1 MAESMFSNMYDARQK
16 DLEGAVDYGTSLAAL
31 PRGRVSVAVAGQS
44 GGMLGQG
51 LSSLAGALPP
61 EQAQQAKIDELMSRF
76 PNPTTYEDYMA
87 IAGEFMTSGMQD
99 MGEYFL
105 KLANDMKTKATKPSA
120 FAEKI
125 AFINGMDISDAEK
138 AEMRKKVAGGSGTTI
153 NMGAGDTAYDKE
165 AGKIAAKTDK
175 DLVELATITATASL
189 DKTGEVLDI
198 LETGE
203 ASTGM
208 FAGLDLVKNRFLS
221 VFGNEE
227 ARKSATKTQ
236 VLEAFLGSD
245 VFPMIKALGIGARGL
260 DTPAEREFLINVMTG
275 AKEMNKEAIIK
286 LTELRR
292 GINESVVEK
301 YNKRLADG
309 GLDRFQKAYGRPLEP
324 IKLKFRPPS
333 SAISGVINGTKVF
346 KLTNGEYVD
355 AYGKPFKLNK
365 GK

>member
-1 MAESMFSNMYDARQK
+1 MAFSPDGMFYLGSKELEPTMDTVGGAFRGMLGVQNKEEAVNAI
-16 DLEGAVDYGTSLAAL
+16 LEGADYDTPEGRRTAL
-31 PRGRVSVAVAGQS
+31 EKIRAID
-44 GGMLGQG
+44 
-51 LSSLAGALPP
+51 P
-61 EQAQQAKIDELMSRF
+61 EAYYKYSKMNKE
-76 PNPTTYEDYMA
+76 YE
-87 IAGEFMTSGMQD
+87 
-99 MGEYFL
+99 
-105 KLANDMKTKATKPSA
+105 TKAKPSA

>member
-1 MAESMFSNMYDARQK
+1 MAFTPHGMFYLSQEDLQPSMDAIGTGFRGMLGVQNK
-16 DLEGAVDYGTSLAAL
+16 EEAVNAILEGADYDTPEGRRTAL
-31 PRGRVSVAVAGQS
+31 EKIRAID
-44 GGMLGQG
+44 
-51 LSSLAGALPP
+51 P
-61 EQAQQAKIDELMSRF
+61 EAYYKYSKMNKE
-76 PNPTTYEDYMA
+76 YE
-87 IAGEFMTSGMQD
+87 
-99 MGEYFL
+99 
-105 KLANDMKTKATKPSA
+105 TKAKPSA

>member
-1 MAESMFSNMYDARQK
+1 MADLENVYDALAEEKVANRQTGLDYSK
-16 DLEGAVDYGTSLAAL
+16 IREGGVAAAVMAQA
-31 PRGRVSVAVAGQS
+31 
-44 GGMLGQG
+44 GGMLGG
-51 LSSLAGALPP
+51 AAMEAAGYQTPA
-61 EQAQQAKIDELMSRF
+61 QVKQQARQEVQAMF
-76 PNPTTYEDYMA
+76 PNPTTYSEMVGMANALKNLGQMDDYESIMKMA
-87 IAGEFMTSGMQD
+87 E
-99 MGEYFL
+99 
-105 KLANDMKTKATKPSA
+105 DMKPTAVKQSA
-120 FAEKI
+120 FGEKI
-125 AFINGMDISDAEK
+125 AFINSMDATDAEK
-138 AEMRKKVAGGSGTTI
+138 AEMRKKVVGGNGTTI
-153 NMGAGDTAYDKE
+153 NMGAADTAYDKE

-175 DLVELATITATASL
+175 DLVDLATITATASL
-189 DKTGEVLDI
+189 DKTGEVLNI

-292 GINESVVEK
+292 GINESIVEK
-301 YNKRLADG
+301 YNKRLSSG

-333 SAISGVINGTKVF
+333 SATSGVINGTKVF

>member
-1 MAESMFSNMYDARQK
+1 MGMFNIYDEMAKTQASPQATGMAYAKLSP
-16 DLEGAVDYGTSLAAL
+16 G
-31 PRGRVSVAVAGQS
+31 RGSVALAGQAGQMMS
-44 GGMLGQG
+44 QGAMQG
-51 LSSLAGALPP
+51 LGMKTPAQEKQEALMAI
-61 EQAQQAKIDELMSRF
+61 QAQF
-76 PNPTTYEDYMA
+76 PNPQTAQEFRQIGNALMNIDPDRAKMA
-87 IAGEFMTSGMQD
+87 FDQAD
-99 MGEYFL
+99 
-105 KLANDMKTKATKPSA
+105 KLIPTATKPSA

-153 NMGAGDTAYDKE
+153 NMSAGDTAYDKE

-175 DLVELATITATASL
+175 DLVDLATITATASL

-292 GINESVVEK
+292 SINESVVEK

-309 GLDRFQKAYGRPLEP
+309 GLDRFQKAYSRPLEP

>member
-1 MAESMFSNMYDARQK
+1 MAGMENIYDILAKENEESRQAGIDYSK
-16 DLEGAVDYGTSLAAL
+16 IREGGVAAAVMAQA
-31 PRGRVSVAVAGQS
+31 
-44 GGMLGQG
+44 GGMLGGSVMQA
-51 LSSLAGALPP
+51 AGFKTAGQKTQEGREKL
-61 EQAQQAKIDELMSRF
+61 QQMH
-76 PNPTTYEDYMA
+76 PNPTTY
-87 IAGEFMTSGMQD
+87 QD
-99 MGEYFL
+99 MVAM
-105 KLANDMKTKATKPSA
+105 ANDAKNLGLSGDWELIMKRAEAMNTTAKAPPVFEAKINKINLLDIPQ
-120 FAEKI
+120 AEK
-125 AFINGMDISDAEK
+125 DA
-138 AEMRKKVAGGSGTTI
+138 MIKKVLSGNGGTTI

-175 DLVELATITATASL
+175 DLVDLATITATASL

-292 GINESVVEK
+292 SINESVVEK

>member
-1 MAESMFSNMYDARQK
+1 MGMFNIYDEMAKTQASPQATGMAYAKLAPGRGSVALAGQGGQMMAQGAMGAMGMKTPAQQRNEGIMAVRQQFPDPKTASEFMSMGNALNSIGESDMAKQAFDAAKSLQTTSKAPPVFRQK
-16 DLEGAVDYGTSLAAL
+16 IQDINAL
-31 PRGRVSVAVAGQS
+31 DIPQ
-44 GGMLGQG
+44 
-51 LSSLAGALPP
+51 
-61 EQAQQAKIDELMSRF
+61 
-76 PNPTTYEDYMA
+76 
-87 IAGEFMTSGMQD
+87 
-99 MGEYFL
+99 
-105 KLANDMKTKATKPSA
+105 
-120 FAEKI
+120 AEK
-125 AFINGMDISDAEK
+125 DA
-138 AEMRKKVAGGSGTTI
+138 MIKKVLSGDGGTTI

-175 DLVELATITATASL
+175 DLVDLATITATASL

-292 GINESVVEK
+292 SINESVVEK